1 MHRRRRGAFE
11 GRDIELKYCL
21 VIIRRDQLAPD
32 VRLFITAN
40 QATEEKKKIWKNP
53 EVVAIYLYKYVNDW
67 RRYNGKNV

>member
-1 MHRRRRGAFE
+1 M
-11 GRDIELKYCL
+11 KYCL